1 MEMISK
7 IYKNKKVIITGH
19 TGFKGS
25 WLCFWLFLSGAEIYG
40 ISNNIPTKP
49 SLYNILN
56 IKKKIKRD
64 YRVNIE
70 DYKKI
75 KKIVE
80 LIKPDIIFHLAAQA
94 LVKKS
99 YIETLKTFSTNTIG
113 TLNILD
119 IIYNSKKKTNLV
131 LITSDKVYKNLDTG
145 KKYVETSKIGGDDP
159 YSSSKGAADI
169 IANSYKFLFK
179 KKGHKIVIARA
190 GNVIGGGDW
199 AEDRLVSDCFNS
211 WKKNKAVKIRN
222 QYSTRPWQ
230 HVLEPLSGYLLAGYY
245 LLSDKKNITGEAFN
259 FGPSRFDN
267 KTVRDIILI
276 LKKKWSGLKIIY
288 EKEHRFT
295 EHYLLQ
301 LSSKKAEKILNWRS
315 VLSFNETIK
324 FTAEWYKA
332 LRNNQKINKFTINQ
346 IKYFEKKFYK
356 INNFKI

>member
-25 WLCFWLFLSGAEIYG
+25 WLCFWLSLSGAEIYG

-49 SLYNILN
+49 SLFNILN
-56 IKKKIKRD
+56 IKKLIKKD
-64 YRVNIE
+64 YRINIE
-70 DYKKI
+70 DYKKL
-75 KKIVE
+75 KKVVK

-99 YIETLKTFSTNTIG
+99 YIETFKTFTTNTIG

-119 IIYNSKKKTNLV
+119 IIYNSKKKLNLV

-145 KKYVETSKIGGDDP
+145 KKYVESSKIGGDDP

-169 IANSYKFLFK
+169 IANSYKFLFE
-179 KKGHKIVIARA
+179 KKGHKIVITRA

-199 AEDRLVSDCFNS
+199 AEDRIISDCFKS
-211 WKKNKAVKIRN
+211 WKSNKAVKIRN

-230 HVLEPLSGYLLAGYY
+230 HVLEPLSGYLIAGYY
-245 LLSDKKNITGEAFN
+245 LLNNKKRITGESFN
-259 FGPSRFDN
+259 FGPSQFDN
-267 KTVRDIILI
+267 KSVRDIILI
-276 LKKKWSGLKIIY
+276 LKKKWSGLKINY
-288 EKEHRFT
+288 KKEDKFT
-295 EHYLLQ
+295 EHNLLQ
-301 LSSKKAEKILNWRS
+301 LSSKKAKKILNWQS
-315 VLSFNETIK
+315 VLNFTETIK
-324 FTAEWYKA
+324 LTAEWYKA
-332 LRNNQKINKFTINQ
+332 LRNKQNINKLTINQ

-356 INNFKI
+356 VNNFKI